1 MSRRAPAALL
11 RSVALDGYRLDLWD
25 TDRSRSDGKSLLGYR
40 LSKGEGDTVF
50 EGEDFGCSPLHAVD
64 SDETVRALLGF
75 LTLRPGDTDR
85 EYFAGYSARQWAF
98 VESDAESLSLYAC
111 EELGMPL
118 QDRQEG
124 GAP

>member
-1 MSRRAPAALL
+1 
-11 RSVALDGYRLDLWD
+11 LDGYRLELWD
-25 TDRSRSDGKSLLGYR
+25 TGRSRSDGKPLLGYR
-40 LSKGEGDTVF
+40 LCKGEGDVVF

-85 EYFAGYSARQWAF
+85 EYFAGYTAREWAF

-118 QDRQEG
+118 QDAEHG
-124 GAP
+124 GAQ